1 MIANLIEKVL
11 PISAVPEVFNLE
23 KDRDYLELLKD
34 LPNSYQEHE
43 EYLSKIE
50 SGN

>member
-1 MIANLIEKVL
+1 VL
-11 PISAVPEVFNLE
+11 PISATPNVFDLE
-23 KDRDYLELLKD
+23 KDADYRVLLRED
-34 LPNSYQEHE
+34 LPNSYQDNE